1 MPADL
6 HLLPKLRD
14 RLSYLYAEH
23 CVIEREESAIAL
35 WDEEGMIQVPVA
47 SVALLMLGPGT
58 KISHAAMDV
67 LARDNCLVAWVGEGA
82 VRMYAFGTGGT
93 HSAARLLRQAEL
105 VSDPASRLRMV
116 RKLYGM
122 RFPEALDDE
131 VSIEQLR
138 GKEGFRVRTA
148 YQEAAEKHGIEWEG
162 RNYDRNQWSG
172 SDPANRALSSA
183 NACLYG
189 VCHAAILSMGFSP
202 ALGFIHTGKQLSFV
216 YDVADLYKLEMAV
229 PAAFQAVA
237 GGEANVDRAVRLA
250 LRDRFKETR
259 FVSQVAQD
267 LMSLFGSEIPEEE
280 MEVYDDDPALPA
292 ELWEGPP
299 PTGTAASEV
308 SGEQEVD
315 GTGAEDG

>member
-67 LARDNCLVAWVGEGA
+67 LARNNCLVAWVGEGA

-93 HSAARLLRQAEL
+93 HSAVRVLRQAEL
-105 VSDPASRLRMV
+105 VSDPSSRLRMV

-122 RFPEALDDE
+122 RFPEALDEE
-131 VSIEQLR
+131 VTVEQLR
-138 GKEGFRVRTA
+138 GMEGNRVRTA
-148 YQEAAEKHGIEWEG
+148 YQQLADQYGIVWEG
-162 RNYDRNQWSG
+162 RNYDRNKWTG
-172 SDPANRALSSA
+172 GDAANRALSAA

-189 VCHAAILSMGFSP
+189 VCHAAVLSMGFSP
-202 ALGFIHTGKQLSFV
+202 ALGFLHTGKQLSFI
-216 YDVADLYKLEMAV
+216 YDIADLYKLDISV
-229 PAAFQAVA
+229 PAAFQAA
-237 GGEANVDRAVRLA
+237 AEGPQEVDRRVRHA
-250 LRDRFKETR
+250 MRDRFRETR
-259 FVSQVAQD
+259 FVAQVAQD
-267 LMSLFGSEIPEEE
+267 LMSLFGDEIPEED

-308 SGEQEVD
+308 KGEQEVD
-315 GTGAEDG
+315 GAGAEDG

>member
-308 SGEQEVD
+308 KGEQEVD
-315 GTGAEDG
+315 GAGAEDG